1 MSDALREKPN
11 AEPVPAIAS
20 AGIVIEGR
28 YIPPPQDKDGKIW
41 VRTTASVQLLPSGS
55 TGCGATLRMRHSG
68 RNKSSKLREPAKT
81 HLIGSCVRAT
91 KRSNGIPKYLADE
104 PGRRIAWRSTGG
116 DSDNAG
122 EVIFDAAPGDRG
134 TIVTVLQEFR
144 MGKLTSMWETF
155 VGRNPK
161 QAVIENLRHFK
172 ALAETG
178 EIPRTEG
185 QPHGPRGTVAG
196 MKKSMYGEKIATP
209 PGESQAASTGGGR
222 SMKALCWMGTGKVEV
237 HNVAD
242 PTILNPHDAI
252 IKVTRTAI
260 CGSDLHLFDGFIPT
274 MEEGDILGHEFMGIV
289 EETGKEVSNLRRGDR
304 VVVPFTIACGSC
316 EFCKKKLWSAC
327 DNTNPNAHLM
337 EAAYGYSG
345 SGLFGYSH
353 MMGGYAG
360 GQAQYVRV
368 PFANVGPLKI
378 ESDLPDEKV
387 LFLSD
392 IFPTG
397 YMAAENAQIQE
408 NDTVAVWGCGPVG
421 QFAIASA
428 FMLGAA
434 RVIAIDRFPERLDL
448 ARSIGA
454 ITVDYSEEDV
464 SVLTALKDLTGG
476 IGPDCLHRRGWTG
489 SPFDR
494 AARNL

>member
-1 MSDALREKPN
+1 
-11 AEPVPAIAS
+11 
-20 AGIVIEGR
+20 
-28 YIPPPQDKDGKIW
+28 
-41 VRTTASVQLLPSGS
+41 
-55 TGCGATLRMRHSG
+55 
-68 RNKSSKLREPAKT
+68 
-81 HLIGSCVRAT
+81 
-91 KRSNGIPKYLADE
+91 
-104 PGRRIAWRSTGG
+104 
-116 DSDNAG
+116 
-122 EVIFDAAPGDRG
+122 
-134 TIVTVLQEFR
+134 
-144 MGKLTSMWETF
+144 
-155 VGRNPK
+155 
-161 QAVIENLRHFK
+161 
-172 ALAETG
+172 
-178 EIPRTEG
+178 
-185 QPHGPRGTVAG
+185 
-196 MKKSMYGEKIATP
+196 
-209 PGESQAASTGGGR
+209 
-222 SMKALCWMGTGKVEV
+222 MGTSKVETLSV
-237 HNVAD
+237 PD
-242 PTILNPHDAI
+242 PALLNPHDAI

-274 MEEGDILGHEFMGIV
+274 MEVGDILGHEFMGIV
-289 EETGKEVSNLRRGDR
+289 EEVGKEVTNLKRGDR

-316 EFCKKKLWSAC
+316 LFCKKKIWAAC
-327 DNTNPNAHLM
+327 DNSNPNAHLM

-378 ESDLPDEKV
+378 ESDLPDEKI

-408 NDTVAVWGCGPVG
+408 GDTVAVWGCGPVG

-434 RVIAIDRFPERLDL
+434 RVIAIDRLPERLEM

-454 ITVDYSEEDV
+454 VTVDFGEEDV

-476 IGPDCLHRRGWTG
+476 IGSDACIDAVGLESHSRELQGFYDRVKTALMLETDRPSVLRQAIQAVRKGGTLSIPGVYGGLLDKVPFGAAFGKGITMKMGQTNMHNYMKPLLDRIESGQIDPSYIISHRITLEEAPRMYEVWRDKKESVTKIVID
-489 SPFDR
+489 PWAE
-494 AARNL
+494 AAA